1 MPLIPRHE
9 FVNNSTNHFDI
20 MPFQACYVRLDKKR
34 LPSELAGLL
43 TNRLNFLMDRTTHTT
58 RKGFLQ
64 RAGLAIAGAFAVT
77 GTSNATTTQNS
88 KGSVNGSTGTNAELP
103 AMSRIRTAKGAVER
117 NSAS

>member
-9 FVNNSTNHFDI
+9 FVNISTNRFDI
-20 MPFQACYVRLDKKR
+20 MRFCACCLPVDKKR

-43 TNRLNFLMDRTTHTT
+43 TNRLIFLMDRTTNTT

-64 RAGLAIAGAFAVT
+64 RAGLAIAGAFALT
-77 GTSNATTTQNS
+77 GTSNATTTQTS
-88 KGSVNGSTGTNAELP
+88 KGSVNGSTGNLP